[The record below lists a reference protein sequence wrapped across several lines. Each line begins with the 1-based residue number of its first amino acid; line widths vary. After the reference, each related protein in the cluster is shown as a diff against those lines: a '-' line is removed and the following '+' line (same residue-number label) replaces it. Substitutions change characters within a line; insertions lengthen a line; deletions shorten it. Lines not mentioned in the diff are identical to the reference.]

1 MFTLQEKKNIKTSE
15 IKTFYFIIRSSL
27 YIPQKWLILFKAFS
41 ENVINSTQYL
51 FQLFYMSVYVERGL
65 MNFQLLLIIG
75 MNFVENSLNFRITFD
90 DEFYNTKI
98 TNP

>member
-1 MFTLQEKKNIKTSE
+1 M
-15 IKTFYFIIRSSL
+15 
-27 YIPQKWLILFKAFS
+27 YILQKWLILFKAFS
-41 ENVINSTQYL
+41 GNVINSTQYS

-65 MNFQLLLIIG
+65 MDFQLLLIIG

-90 DEFYNTKI
+90 DKFYNTKI